1 MTEQQ
6 EQTGSQPPPP
16 PPFPRKIQLHR
27 VQLIGMPLLMLVPL
41 LAILGVFGETF
52 ATTKSQHDRLT
63 VQVHY
68 ATRYRYKMANPVEVA
83 VHNDSTAPLA
93 AVEVR
98 FAKAYIDQFSDTTFT
113 PQVETIT
120 DQFYIVRFRDLQP
133 DETRIVTVSLQG
145 ERYGRHQ
152 GVIVVA
158 DADDP
163 AHGLET
169 PIATWI
175 FP

>member
-6 EQTGSQPPPP
+6 AQSGSQPPPP

-52 ATTKSQHDRLT
+52 TTTQARNDRLT
-63 VQVHY
+63 VQARY
-68 ATRYRYKMANPVEVA
+68 ATRYRYKMANPVGVTI
-83 VHNDSTAPLA
+83 HNASTAPSA
-93 AVEVR
+93 TVEVR
-98 FAKAYIDQFSDTTFT
+98 FAKGYIDQFSDGSFT
-113 PQVETIT
+113 PQVAKIT
-120 DQFYIVRFRDLQP
+120 EQFYLVPITDLQP
-133 DETRIVTVSLQG
+133 GETRVVTVSLQG

-158 DADDP
+158 TADDP
-163 AHGLET
+163 ANELAM
-169 PIATWI
+169 PIVTWI

>member
-6 EQTGSQPPPP
+6 AQIDSQPPAP

-27 VQLIGMPLLMLVPL
+27 VQLIGMPILMLVPL

-52 ATTKSQHDRLT
+52 TTTQAQSDRLT
-63 VQVHY
+63 VRVQY
-68 ATRYRYKMANPVEVA
+68 ATRYRYKMTNPVEVT
-83 VHNDSTAPLA
+83 VHNTSTAPLA
-93 AVEVR
+93 TVEVR
-98 FAKAYIDQFSDTTFT
+98 FAKAYIDQFSDPVFT

-120 DQFYIVRFRDLQP
+120 DQFYIVQLRDLQP
-133 DETRIVTVSLQG
+133 EETQVVTVSLQG

-152 GVIVVA
+152 GVIIIA
-158 DADDP
+158 DTADP
-163 AHGLET
+163 AHELAT